1 MLTTTLN
8 SYPNGMVCFNTMQE
22 HVNNEKSPV
31 IKNKKFILVVDNDIE
46 RRQQFETVLSFI
58 GEQYKVC
65 NQADIGH
72 YFKSHSDILTAVLC
86 GELSESCA
94 LVVKRHPAIP
104 FIFHDVV
111 DKFSV
116 ESHINVIGNVLV
128 PLNYAQLTE
137 NIYHC
142 HQYHNKLPSKIKS
155 TSNNKALCRTLV
167 GTSDEMNQVRFLIE
181 QVGPTQASVL
191 ILGESGTGKEVVARN
206 IHDISTRAKGPFV
219 PVNCGAIPGDLL
231 ESELFGHEK
240 GAFTGAISTRK
251 GRFELAEG
259 GTLFLDEIGDMP
271 QPMQVK
277 LLRVLQERTFERIGG
292 SKSIKADVRVIA
304 ATHQNLENMIEE
316 GSFREDL
323 FYRLNVFPIETPA
336 LRERKED
343 IPLLLKELVGRFA
356 DNNAGTVRFTDQAIE
371 SLQEH
376 PWQGNVRE
384 LSNLIERM
392 IIMFA
397 EQLIH
402 VTELPLK
409 YRHIDAEEYNPDYPE
424 ELLERDAINELF
436 GGFDYDNDEEVDELS
451 DDVNNNSNGSLKRK
465 NGDLNN
471 SALGMDVLTD
481 KGIILKEYL
490 AELEISLINQALD
503 KNDWI
508 VARSAD
514 LLGIR
519 RTTLVEKMRKYD
531 LHKGE

>member
-1 MLTTTLN
+1 MKEQTNTLN
-8 SYPNGMVCFNTMQE
+8 L
-22 HVNNEKSPV
+22 PV
-31 IKNKKFILVVDNDIE
+31 VQNHKYILVVDNDID
-46 RRQQFETVLSFI
+46 RRQQLETVLSFV

-65 NQADIGH
+65 SQAEVGH
-72 YFKSHSDILTAVLC
+72 YFKNSHDILTAILC

-111 DKFSV
+111 EQFAI
-116 ESHINVIGNVLV
+116 ETYINVIGKLLV

-142 HQYHNKLPSKIKS
+142 HQYHNKLPSKIKN
-155 TSNNKALCRTLV
+155 TSNNKALCRSLV

-181 QVGPTQASVL
+181 QVAPTQASVL

-206 IHDISTRAKGPFV
+206 IHDLSSRAKGPFV

-292 SKSIKADVRVIA
+292 SKSIKADVRVVA
-304 ATHQNLENMIEE
+304 ATHQNLENMIEA
-316 GSFREDL
+316 GDFREDL

-343 IPLLLKELVGRFA
+343 IPLLLKELVSRFE

-397 EQLIH
+397 EQLVH

-436 GGFDYDNDEEVDELS
+436 AGFDYGEDEESTELNLAENNYPGNEGAS
-451 DDVNNNSNGSLKRK
+451 DVVNNSNSHVL
-465 NGDLNN
+465 
-471 SALGMDVLTD
+471 SMDVLPEE
-481 KGIILKEYL
+481 GIILKEYL
-490 AELEISLINQALD
+490 ADLEISLINQALD
-503 KNDWI
+503 KNDWV
-508 VARSAD
+508 VARSAE

-531 LHKGE
+531 LQKSE